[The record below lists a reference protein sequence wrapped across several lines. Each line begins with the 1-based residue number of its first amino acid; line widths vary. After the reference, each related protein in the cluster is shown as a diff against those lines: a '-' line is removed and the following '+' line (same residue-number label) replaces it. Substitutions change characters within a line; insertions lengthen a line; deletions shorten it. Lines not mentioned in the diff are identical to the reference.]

1 MGNSG
6 ETIVFW
12 ATINKVQTL
21 VDNGLRVALDLSEL
35 AVNEAALL
43 IELKRRGAILKVEI
57 REEVDS

>member
-6 ETIVFW
+6 EAIVFW